1 VFGGRYKVFFCV
13 FEKKRRVSIVVV
25 PQNVFLGPPF
35 FFFFFVSKFCVTWKT
50 LCVKWDNQWDFEQL
64 TQKERRQKND
74 FIITKTSRRR
84 LRRRRPNRQILKS
97 CRLASKVVVMGLST
111 IIKKVVVNLQKK
123 RFVSLFSV
131 STFLR
136 LPRRRRSSLSPS
148 RQSVLCVF

>member
-1 VFGGRYKVFFCV
+1 MFGGRYKVFFCV

-35 FFFFFVSKFCVTWKT
+35 FFFFFVSKFCVKWKT
-50 LCVKWDNQWDFEQL
+50 LFVKWDNQWDFEQL

-123 RFVSLFSV
+123 CFVSFSV
-131 STFLR
+131 STWR